1 MRPPP
6 PSSPVSLLIRFVGSG
21 LCLGAMALPA
31 AAGPGGSPVLAELPE
46 PPPLPAAPLP
56 AAPQPIP
63 PLPDF
68 PGQPSLPALPELP
81 TPPSPLPSAGQG
93 PAVPREVLE
102 AAILQ
107 RLFQGPFQ
115 SGGKLDSEATEWE
128 QARVKGQ
135 RPLCTDVGPLQWL
148 QAAVDLDGD
157 GSTEQLVAVLG
168 SYACGSEG
176 CTLLIF
182 RQVGSTLA
190 LVAENGLFQSPLRST
205 GQRTAG
211 WLDLTMPASLYGA
224 QNGQRLLRFDGSTY
238 QPLPSPGQPSPGQ
251 PAPAEAT
258 AQPVGPP
265 LLEMGAVPFEQI
277 GRTLPC
283 AAALP

>member
-1 MRPPP
+1 MRGDD
-6 PSSPVSLLIRFVGSG
+6 VFNGGTVFGFLHTQGIDQDALIRDRRSHTF
-21 LCLGAMALPA
+21 
-31 AAGPGGSPVLAELPE
+31 EL
-46 PPPLPAAPLP
+46 
-56 AAPQPIP
+56 
-63 PLPDF
+63 
-68 PGQPSLPALPELP
+68 
-81 TPPSPLPSAGQG
+81 
-93 PAVPREVLE
+93 
-102 AAILQ
+102 
-107 RLFQGPFQ
+107 
-115 SGGKLDSEATEWE
+115 
-128 QARVKGQ
+128 
-135 RPLCTDVGPLQWL
+135 
-148 QAAVDLDGD
+148 
-157 GSTEQLVAVLG
+157 
-168 SYACGSEG
+168 
-176 CTLLIF
+176 
-182 RQVGSTLA
+182 
-190 LVAENGLFQSPLRST
+190 

>member
-1 MRPPP
+1 M
-6 PSSPVSLLIRFVGSG
+6 
-21 LCLGAMALPA
+21 
-31 AAGPGGSPVLAELPE
+31 
-46 PPPLPAAPLP
+46 
-56 AAPQPIP
+56 
-63 PLPDF
+63 
-68 PGQPSLPALPELP
+68 PELP